1 MKIPWNYRYAFTSYI
16 KSSLWLFPFVAVPLY
31 LVIARLVHA
40 VGDWLLVTGRIDL
53 TSFLGLHLPGARVS
67 LDAIVTMNMSFLVF
81 TFGSLLVAIQVASG
95 QYTPRIIATTLLRDN
110 RIRCIVAYFVFTL
123 LLALRMAN
131 QIDAQVNQFDLLV
144 AGILGLLSIMLF
156 LYFIDHAARML
167 RPVSIVGSVAKDGLA
182 VIDSMYPQLTSHPPL
197 VDELSKPVDTPARI
211 VAHKGNSG
219 VLLAVNVPALLA
231 EARRCQGVVEVV
243 PQVGDFVAVDEPLF
257 VLYGGTV
264 AADDHTL
271 RTLVAFGGERTIDQD
286 PTFAFRIL
294 VDIALKALSA
304 AINDPTT
311 AVLAIDQLHR
321 LLRAAG
327 LRFLLGDV
335 ITDAD
340 GEMRLIFRT
349 PNWEDFVQLTF
360 REIRRCGAGS
370 FQITRRLRA
379 MGENLIQTLPEYRH
393 AALRTELELLD
404 RAVDTQFVFPEDQ
417 ALARIADEQGMGGA
431 RRRS

>member
-1 MKIPWNYRYAFTSYI
+1 MRIPWNYRYALSSYV
-16 KSSLWLFPFVAVPLY
+16 KSSLWLFPFVSIPLY
-31 LVIARLVHA
+31 LVVARMVHA
-40 VGDWLLVTGRIDL
+40 TGDWLLATGRIDL

-67 LDAIVTMNMSFLVF
+67 LDAIVTLNMSFLVF

-110 RIRCIVAYFVFTL
+110 RIRYIVAYFVFTL
-123 LLALRMAN
+123 LLALRIAN
-131 QIDAQVNQFDLLV
+131 QIDSQVNQFDLLV

-167 RPVSIVGSVAKDGLA
+167 RPVSIVACVATDGLA
-182 VIDSMYPQLTSHPPL
+182 VIDSMYPRLTSHPPL
-197 VDELSKPVDTPARI
+197 FGGPSELARTPERV
-211 VAHKGNSG
+211 VAHEGNSG
-219 VLLAVNVPALLA
+219 VLLAVNVPELLA
-231 EARRCQGVVEVV
+231 AARRCQGVVEVV

-257 VLYGGTV
+257 VLYGGT
-264 AADDHTL
+264 AALDDRTL
-271 RTLVAFGGERTIDQD
+271 HTLVAFGGERTIDQD

-327 LRFLLGDV
+327 LRRLQGDV

-340 GEMRLIFRT
+340 GELRVIFRT
-349 PNWEDFVQLTF
+349 PNWENFVQLTF

-379 MGENLIQTLPEYRH
+379 MGENLIQTLPEHCH

-404 RAVDTQFVFPEDQ
+404 RAIETQFVFPEDQ
-417 ALARIADEQGMGGA
+417 ALARIADEQGLGGA

>member
-1 MKIPWNYRYAFTSYI
+1 MKIPWSYRYAFTGYVN
-16 KSSLWLFPFVAVPLY
+16 SSLWLFPFVALPLY

-40 VGDWLLVTGRIDL
+40 VGDWLLLTGRIDL
-53 TSFLGLHLPGARVS
+53 ASFLGLHLPGARVS

-110 RIRCIVAYFVFTL
+110 RIRYIVAYFVFTL

-167 RPVSIVGSVAKDGLA
+167 RPVSIVARVARDGLA
-182 VIDSMYPQLTSHPPL
+182 VIDSMYPQLTSHAPL
-197 VDELSKPVDTPARI
+197 VDELSKPARPPARI
-211 VAHKGNSG
+211 VAHKGTSG
-219 VLLAVNVPALLA
+219 VLLAVNVSELLA
-231 EARRCQGVVEVV
+231 TARRCQGVIEVV

-257 VLYGGTV
+257 VLYGGVV
-264 AADDHTL
+264 AVDDRTL

-311 AVLAIDQLHR
+311 AVLALDQLHR

-335 ITDAD
+335 IADAD

-349 PNWEDFVQLTF
+349 PHWEDFVQLTF
-360 REIRRCGAGS
+360 REIRSCGAGS

-379 MGENLIQTLPEYRH
+379 MGENLIQTLPEYRQ
-393 AALRTELELLD
+393 AALRIELELLD
-404 RAVDTQFVFPEDQ
+404 RAIGTQFVFPEDQ
-417 ALARIADEQGMGGA
+417 ALARVADAQGLGGA

>member
-1 MKIPWNYRYAFTSYI
+1 MN
-16 KSSLWLFPFVAVPLY
+16 VAE
-31 LVIARLVHA
+31 
-40 VGDWLLVTGRIDL
+40 
-53 TSFLGLHLPGARVS
+53 
-67 LDAIVTMNMSFLVF
+67 
-81 TFGSLLVAIQVASG
+81 
-95 QYTPRIIATTLLRDN
+95 
-110 RIRCIVAYFVFTL
+110 
-123 LLALRMAN
+123 LLA
-131 QIDAQVNQFDLLV
+131 
-144 AGILGLLSIMLF
+144 
-156 LYFIDHAARML
+156 
-167 RPVSIVGSVAKDGLA
+167 
-182 VIDSMYPQLTSHPPL
+182 T
-197 VDELSKPVDTPARI
+197 
-211 VAHKGNSG
+211 
-219 VLLAVNVPALLA
+219 
-231 EARRCQGVVEVV
+231 ARRCQGVVEVV

-264 AADDHTL
+264 AVDDRTL

-286 PTFAFRIL
+286 PTFALRIL

-360 REIRRCGAGS
+360 REIRSCGAGS

-404 RAVDTQFVFPEDQ
+404 RAIDTQFVFPEDR
-417 ALARIADEQGMGGA
+417 ALARVADAQGLGGA

>member
-16 KSSLWLFPFVAVPLY
+16 KSSLWLFPFVALPLY
-31 LVIARLVHA
+31 LVVARMVHA

-53 TSFLGLHLPGARVS
+53 TSFLGLHIPGARVS

-110 RIRCIVAYFVFTL
+110 RIRYIVAYFVFTL

-131 QIDAQVNQFDLLV
+131 QIDTQVNQFDLLV

-167 RPVSIVGSVAKDGLA
+167 RPVTIVARVARDGLA
-182 VIDSMYPQLTSHPPL
+182 VIDSMYPQLASHPPL
-197 VDELSKPVDTPARI
+197 VDELFKPARTPGRT
-211 VAHKGNSG
+211 VTHKGNSG
-219 VLLAVNVPALLA
+219 VLLAVNMA
-231 EARRCQGVVEVV
+231 ELVATARRCQGVVEVV
-243 PQVGDFVAVDEPLF
+243 PHVGDFVAVDEPLF
-257 VLYGGTV
+257 ILYGDAV
-264 AADDHTL
+264 AVDDPTL
-271 RTLVAFGGERTIDQD
+271 RTLVAFGGERSIDQD

-327 LRFLLGDV
+327 LRFLLRDV

-340 GEMRLIFRT
+340 GEKRLILRT

-360 REIRRCGAGS
+360 REIRRCGSGS

-404 RAVDTQFVFPEDQ
+404 RAIGTQFMFPEDA
-417 ALARIADEQGMGGA
+417 ALARVADAQGLGGA
-431 RRRS
+431 RHRS

>member
-1 MKIPWNYRYAFTSYI
+1 MKIPWNYRYAFISYV
-16 KSSLWLFPFVAVPLY
+16 KSSLWLFPFVALPLY
-31 LVIARLVHA
+31 LVIARMVHA
-40 VGDWLLVTGRIDL
+40 MGNWLLLTGRIDL
-53 TSFLGLHLPGARVS
+53 ASFLGLHIPGARVS

-110 RIRCIVAYFVFTL
+110 RIRYIVAYFVFTL
-123 LLALRMAN
+123 LLALRVAN
-131 QIDAQVNQFDLLV
+131 QIDVQVNQFDLLV
-144 AGILGLLSIMLF
+144 AGILGLFSIMLF

-167 RPVSIVGSVAKDGLA
+167 RPVSIVARVARDGLA
-182 VIDSMYPQLTSHPPL
+182 VIDGMYPELASSAPF
-197 VDELSKPVDTPARI
+197 VDEIHKPARTPART
-211 VAHKGNSG
+211 VAHTGNSG
-219 VLLAVNVPALLA
+219 VLLAVSVA
-231 EARRCQGVVEVV
+231 ELIATARRCQGVVEVV
-243 PQVGDFVAVDEPLF
+243 PQVGDFVGVGEPLF

-264 AADDHTL
+264 TVDDRML

-335 ITDAD
+335 VTDAD
-340 GEMRLIFRT
+340 GEVRVILRT

-360 REIRRCGAGS
+360 REIRSCGAGS

-379 MGENLIQTLPEYRH
+379 MGENLIKTLPEYRH
-393 AALRTELELLD
+393 PALRTELELLD
-404 RAVDTQFVFPEDQ
+404 RTIDMEFAFPEDA
-417 ALARIADEQGMGGA
+417 ALARVADAQGLGGA
-431 RRRS
+431 RRRG